1 MPRIFREAA
10 EKWAKINRKNTASE
24 DLKRAE
30 EKPRPQHFRGE
41 YRTIPKVCGDIRLHN
56 TTAAGF
62 QAAESPK
69 VEYSKVKYREVE
81 KRTKERKHERR
92 TSQMADNFYADWFS
106 RTQPPRLTP
115 EQMWEREPIQ
125 LRNLA
130 TSETAQTLIER
141 FDVPEVNEAEELFKQ
156 VLQEIAD
163 LETRNRLD
171 MAAGK
176 ISRAYQI
183 LGFCA
188 GRFSQDSRARFF

>member
-1 MPRIFREAA
+1 
-10 EKWAKINRKNTASE
+10 
-24 DLKRAE
+24 
-30 EKPRPQHFRGE
+30 
-41 YRTIPKVCGDIRLHN
+41 
-56 TTAAGF
+56 
-62 QAAESPK
+62 
-69 VEYSKVKYREVE
+69 
-81 KRTKERKHERR
+81 
-92 TSQMADNFYADWFS
+92 MADNFYADWFS

-115 EQMWEREPIQ
+115 EQMWERETIQ

-141 FDVPEVNEAEELFKQ
+141 FDVPEVNEAEELFNQ

-163 LETRNRLD
+163 PETRNKLD

-188 GRFSQDSRARFF
+188 GHFSQDSRARFF

>member
-1 MPRIFREAA
+1 
-10 EKWAKINRKNTASE
+10 
-24 DLKRAE
+24 
-30 EKPRPQHFRGE
+30 
-41 YRTIPKVCGDIRLHN
+41 
-56 TTAAGF
+56 
-62 QAAESPK
+62 
-69 VEYSKVKYREVE
+69 
-81 KRTKERKHERR
+81 
-92 TSQMADNFYADWFS
+92 MADNFYADWFS
-106 RTQPPRLTP
+106 RTQPPRPRLTP
-115 EQMWEREPIQ
+115 EQMWERETIQ

-141 FDVPEVNEAEELFKQ
+141 FDVPEVNEAEELFNQ

-163 LETRNRLD
+163 PETRNKLD